1 MMTLDLPDDERGSTL
16 LAKFLNTLKS
26 NDLRIGFIE
35 LLILVLGLFM
45 GFQLDRWNEERLR
58 QQDSQVYISQL
69 AKDLQADLEGS
80 KTRIEYLLQVQRHGQ
95 IALGLWEEEAVENPR
110 DIVVALYQASQI
122 YPFFANSAT
131 YEDLKSTGN
140 IDLVGDAN
148 MRSELFLYYN
158 SHEVN
163 LAVVG
168 REAPYRM
175 AVRGLI
181 PFQVQE
187 MIRGPC
193 AYLVPGVVTT
203 ERLTDSCNLEL
214 EEDEARRILAVARQ
228 HPSLQQQLHQK
239 LGQDMILMN
248 MYESQMVGAQTLMTA
263 LETSGKR

>member
-1 MMTLDLPDDERGSTL
+1 LFEIISS
-16 LAKFLNTLKS
+16 TLKS
-26 NDLRIGFIE
+26 RQLRIGFLE

-58 QQDSQVYISQL
+58 QQDAQGYISQL

-80 KTRIEYLLQVQRHGQ
+80 RTRIAYLLKVREHGK
-95 IALGLWEEEAVENPR
+95 IALTLWEGVVAENPR
-110 DIVVALYQASQI
+110 DMVVSLYQASQI

-140 IDLVGDAN
+140 VDLVGDAG

-158 SHEVN
+158 SMEVN

-168 REAPYRM
+168 REPLYRL
-175 AVRGLI
+175 AVRGVI
-181 PFQVQE
+181 PYQVQD

-193 AYLVPGVVTT
+193 AYLIPGVLTT
-203 ERLTDSCNLEL
+203 ERLTDDCNIEL
-214 EEDEARRILAVARQ
+214 EEGEARRILAAVRQ

-239 LGQDMILMN
+239 MGQDRVLMDL
-248 MYESQMVGAQTLMTA
+248 YESQIVGAQTLMAT
-263 LETSGKR
+263 LDSTGK

>member
-1 MMTLDLPDDERGSTL
+1 
-16 LAKFLNTLKS
+16 
-26 NDLRIGFIE
+26 
-35 LLILVLGLFM
+35 M

-80 KTRIEYLLQVQRHGQ
+80 KIRIEYLLQVQRHGQ
-95 IALGLWEEEAVENPR
+95 IALGLWEGEAVENPR
-110 DIVVALYQASQI
+110 DIVVSLYQASQI

-140 IDLVGDAN
+140 IDLVGDAS
-148 MRSELFLYYN
+148 MRSELFRYYN

-175 AVRGLI
+175 TVRGVI

-187 MIRGPC
+187 LIRGPC

-214 EEDEARRILAVARQ
+214 EEEEARRILAVVRR

-263 LETSGKR
+263 LELSDKR